1 MTSRTL
7 GAQILHFLKSPYIR
21 VILVFP
27 VSTIKSFIAVLK
39 RPDCLM
45 FWRAVNKVPALWWTA
60 MPERVLAGRSS
71 CDHCALSL

>member
-7 GAQILHFLKSPYIR
+7 GAQIPHFLKRPYIR

-39 RPDCLM
+39 RP
-45 FWRAVNKVPALWWTA
+45 A
-60 MPERVLAGRSS
+60 
-71 CDHCALSL
+71 